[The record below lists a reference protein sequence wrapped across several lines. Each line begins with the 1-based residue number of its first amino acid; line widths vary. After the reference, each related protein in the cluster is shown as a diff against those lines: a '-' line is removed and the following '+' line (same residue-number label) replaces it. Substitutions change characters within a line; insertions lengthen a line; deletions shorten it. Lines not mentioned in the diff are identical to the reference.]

1 MPNEK
6 KDKLEDRIS
15 ELEKLIEELE
25 REGTSL
31 EQGIELFEKGIAL
44 TRECL
49 DALGQSKGK
58 ITELKKHMDELTESP
73 YDPTGE

>member
-6 KDKLEDRIS
+6 KDKIEDRIN
-15 ELEKLIEELE
+15 ELEKLIGELE

-49 DALGQSKGK
+49 DALEQSKGK
-58 ITELKKHMDELTESP
+58 ITELRKHMDELTELP
-73 YDPTGE
+73 YDPNGE